1 MVKAEF
7 PGKNESYKIDTMMK
21 KILTIIALF
30 VAISATAQKTR
41 FEVNIISDDAS
52 VERVSVH
59 PMDFNVEIKS
69 VPMRAK
75 DGKYTGSTPASAIG
89 FYSLAIVRN
98 QSQLLIPVYIGDANK
113 ATLNVKIDGRSIL
126 IEDTPDNHALTSLNN
141 SLNALDRRLWLE
153 NGLNGEQMKELI
165 LAYGEALDSLNDV
178 DKVSPPVYEYMKVM
192 AYVRAFNA
200 YNSIPRAQQIP
211 STSIPFS
218 RQDILPM
225 PVEVLDNEYA
235 SLFYAT
241 AQIVLDE
248 LPSLPSLLDR
258 LANLYA
264 GYSNNALR
272 MCVATAIMKD
282 YIFNYN
288 YSSDFDS
295 GLALVKKATDKYGF
309 TSVFVDEFMKRK
321 STVVGSPFPEGVTLV
336 DAEGNSADMSQF
348 KGKFVYVDL
357 WASWCGPCCKEVP
370 HLKKLEKELKNKDVV
385 FVSVSSDTDEQAW
398 KNKMKELD
406 MHGHQ
411 YLDKGNTLCEAL
423 NVKGIPFFVIYDKA
437 GNLYTYGAMRPS
449 TGARLKDFLESLH

>member
-1 MVKAEF
+1 
-7 PGKNESYKIDTMMK
+7 MK

-30 VAISATAQKTR
+30 LAFTATAQKVR
-41 FEVNIISDDAS
+41 FEVNFVTEENN
-52 VERVSVH
+52 VEKVSIH
-59 PMDFNVEIKS
+59 PMDFNLEVKS

-75 DGKYTGSTPASAIG
+75 EGRYTGSVPASAIG
-89 FYSLAIVRN
+89 FYNLAIVRN
-98 QSQLLIPVYIGDANK
+98 QSQLLIPIYLGDAK
-113 ATLNVKIDGRSIL
+113 SAKLNVKIDGRSI
-126 IEDTPDNHALTSLNN
+126 IVEDTPDNHALTSLNN
-141 SLNALDRRLWLE
+141 MLNALDRRLWLE

-165 LAYGEALDSLNDV
+165 LSYGKALDSLSNV
-178 DKVSPPVYEYMKVM
+178 DEVSPAVYEYMKVM
-192 AYVRAFNA
+192 AYVRAYNA

-218 RQDILPM
+218 RNDLLPL
-225 PVEVLDNEYA
+225 PVDVLDNDYA

-241 AQIVLDE
+241 PQIILDE

-258 LANLYA
+258 LAYLYA
-264 GYSNNALR
+264 EFSNNSLR
-272 MCVATAIMKD
+272 LCVATSLMKD

-295 GLALVKKATDKYGF
+295 GLAIVKKATDKYGF
-309 TSVFVDEFMKRK
+309 SSIFVDEFMKRK

-336 DAEGNSADMSQF
+336 DVSGKAVDMSQF
-348 KGKFVYVDL
+348 KGKYVYIDL

-370 HLKKLEKELKNKDVV
+370 YLKNLEKNLKNKDVV
-385 FVSVSSDTDEQAW
+385 FVSVSSDSDEQAW
-398 KNKMKELD
+398 KSKLIELD

-449 TGARLKDFLESLH
+449 TGARLKDFLESLR

>member
-1 MVKAEF
+1 
-7 PGKNESYKIDTMMK
+7 MK

-30 VAISATAQKTR
+30 VALTATAQKVR
-41 FEVNIISDDAS
+41 FEINFVSEDAN
-52 VERVSVH
+52 VEKVSVH
-59 PMDFNVEIKS
+59 PMDFNLEVKS
-69 VPMRAK
+69 VPMRLK
-75 DGKYTGSTPASAIG
+75 DGSYAGTVPSSAIG
-89 FYSLAIVRN
+89 FYNLAIVRN
-98 QSQLLIPVYIGDANK
+98 QSQLLIPVYIGDAKK
-113 ATLNVKIDGRSIL
+113 AALNVKIDGRSIL

-141 SLNALDRRLWLE
+141 ALNALDRRLWTE
-153 NGLNGEQMKELI
+153 NGLNGDQMEELI
-165 LAYGEALDSLNDV
+165 LGYQGALDSLSVIDNI
-178 DKVSPPVYEYMKVM
+178 SPSVYEYMKVM
-192 AYVRAFNA
+192 AFVRAFNA

-218 RQDILPM
+218 RNDILPQ
-225 PVEVLDNEYA
+225 PKEVLDNDYA

-241 AQIVLDE
+241 SQIVLDE

-264 GYSNNALR
+264 AYSNNSLR
-272 MCVATAIMKD
+272 LCVATAIMKGF
-282 YIFNYN
+282 IFNYD

-295 GLALVKKATDKYGF
+295 GLALIKKATDKYGF
-309 TSVFVDEFMKRK
+309 ESVFVDEFMKRK
-321 STVVGSPFPEGVTLV
+321 STVVGSPFPEDVTLV
-336 DAEGNSADMSQF
+336 DADGKSVDMAQF
-348 KGKFVYVDL
+348 KGKYVYIDL

-370 HLKKLEKELKNKDVV
+370 HLKRLEKELKNKDVV

-449 TGARLKDFLESLH
+449 TGARLKDFLESLR

>member
-1 MVKAEF
+1 
-7 PGKNESYKIDTMMK
+7 MK

-30 VAISATAQKTR
+30 VALTATAQKVR
-41 FEVNIISDDAS
+41 FEINFVSEDAN
-52 VERVSVH
+52 VEKVSVH
-59 PMDFNVEIKS
+59 PMDFNLEVMS
-69 VPMRAK
+69 VPMRLK
-75 DGKYTGSTPASAIG
+75 DGSYTGTVPSSAIG
-89 FYSLAIVRN
+89 FYNLAILRN
-98 QSQLLIPVYIGDANK
+98 QSQLLIPVYIGDAKK
-113 ATLNVKIDGRSIL
+113 AALNVKIDGRSIL

-141 SLNALDRRLWLE
+141 ALNAIDRRLWTE
-153 NGLNGEQMKELI
+153 NGLNGDQMKELI
-165 LAYGEALDSLNDV
+165 LGYQGALDSLSVIDNI
-178 DKVSPPVYEYMKVM
+178 SPSVYEYMKVM
-192 AYVRAFNA
+192 AFIRAFNA

-218 RQDILPM
+218 RNDVLPR
-225 PVEVLDNEYA
+225 PKEVLDNDYA

-241 AQIVLDE
+241 SQIVLDE

-264 GYSNNALR
+264 GYSNNSLR
-272 MCVATAIMKD
+272 LCVATAIMKD
-282 YIFNYN
+282 FIFNYD

-295 GLALVKKATDKYGF
+295 GLELIKKATDKYGF
-309 TSVFVDEFMKRK
+309 ESVFVDEFMKRK

-336 DAEGNSADMSQF
+336 DADGKSVDMAQF
-348 KGKFVYVDL
+348 KGKYVYVDL

-370 HLKKLEKELKNKDVV
+370 HLKRLEKELKNKDVV

-423 NVKGIPFFVIYDKA
+423 NVKVIPFFVIYDKA

-449 TGARLKDFLESLH
+449 TGARLKDFLERLR